1 MCVHP
6 ALVTGFAP
14 YAGRGRNPAADIAN
28 ALDGRSIAEVPIV
41 GRLLP
46 VALDEIAD
54 KAESLLSELKPRVV
68 ISIGLWPGET
78 MVRIERVGLN
88 LADFEIPD
96 NHGRLAHDK
105 SLSGN
110 GPAAKFTTLPVRK
123 IEAALLAAG
132 IPSRISNSAGSF
144 LCNACLYSFL
154 SAPKKR
160 PAHAAVSFMCRTCRS
175 RWPACSEQLKEEA
188 NLKRISV
195 PTSPR
200 WIWRPAPERLP
211 LRSRPLYVRRP
222 EPPRIRISHVRKHS
236 GT

>member
-1 MCVHP
+1 MSVHP

-14 YAGRGRNPAADIAN
+14 YAGRGRNPAADIAK
-28 ALDGRSIAEVPIV
+28 ALDGRSIADVPIV

-46 VALDEIAD
+46 VALDEIAE
-54 KAESLLSELKPRVV
+54 KAENILNELKPRVV

-96 NHGRLAHDK
+96 NHGRLASDE
-105 SLSGN
+105 SLSDN
-110 GPAAKFTTLPVRK
+110 GAAAKLTTLPIRK

-154 SAPKKR
+154 SA
-160 PAHAAVSFMCRTCRS
+160 AERTQGARCGFVHV
-175 RWPACSEQLKEEA
+175 PYLPEQVAGLLKELKEEA
-188 NLKRISV
+188 MLEAHQRADFASMDLATGTRAVAIALE
-195 PTSPR
+195 TALR
-200 WIWRPAPERLP
+200 EAP
-211 LRSRPLYVRRP
+211 
-222 EPPRIRISHVRKHS
+222 
-236 GT
+236 

>member
-1 MCVHP
+1 MMSVHP
-6 ALVTGFAP
+6 TLVTGFAP

-28 ALDGRSIAEVPIV
+28 ALDGRSIADVPVV

-54 KAESLLSELKPRVV
+54 KAESLLNELKPRVV
-68 ISIGLWPGET
+68 ISLGLWPGEA

-96 NHGRLAHDK
+96 NDGRLAHDE

-123 IEAALLAAG
+123 IEEALLAAG

-154 SAPKKR
+154 SAAEKIQGTRCGFVHVPYL
-160 PAHAAVSFMCRTCRS
+160 P
-175 RWPACSEQLKEEA
+175 EQVAGLLQEIKEEA
-188 NLKRISV
+188 KLEAHQRADFASMDLATGTRAVAIALE
-195 PTSPR
+195 T
-200 WIWRPAPERLP
+200 A
-211 LRSRPLYVRRP
+211 LR
-222 EPPRIRISHVRKHS
+222 EPS
-236 GT
+236 